1 MGVRLRPELRGA
13 ENLSEEL
20 LVENAVKRGVLQ
32 DQEEMLSLF
41 IDLRSAIPPES
52 LQGAIMDTLLDR
64 YYGMEALAIPSIIE
78 LEKHAANIGILCAI
92 PGVAETTEQKLALV
106 RMWIRNWQRSGL
118 WLDGMPQAWVGN
130 RIKTHSG
137 NFVPMQRALV
147 GKSSRNQFEK
157 GVASQSSQLV
167 LRTMAGTS
175 FA

>member
-13 ENLSEEL
+13 ENFSEEL

-52 LQGAIMDTLLDR
+52 LQGAIMDTLLDQ
-64 YYGMEALAIPSIIE
+64 YYGMEALAIASIIE

-118 WLDGMPQAWVGN
+118 WLGRYAPSVGGESN
-130 RIKTHSG
+130 QNAFWQFCPYAAR
-137 NFVPMQRALV
+137 P
-147 GKSSRNQFEK
+147 SREKFEK
-157 GVASQSSQLV
+157 PI
-167 LRTMAGTS
+167 
-175 FA
+175 